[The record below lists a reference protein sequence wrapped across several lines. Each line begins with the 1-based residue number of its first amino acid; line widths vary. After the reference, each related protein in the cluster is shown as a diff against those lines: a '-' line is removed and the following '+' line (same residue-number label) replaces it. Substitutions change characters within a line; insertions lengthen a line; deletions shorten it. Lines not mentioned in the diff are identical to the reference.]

1 MYVCRSLIH
10 SSYWTPV
17 LVLDNYEHFYNKHG
31 YLWIS
36 FSFIFLPFDYIPKSE
51 VARWSFYLFFFERG
65 PYNFPKWLYQFVFLL
80 IEHRLFGFLFFF
92 GFCFLLFF
100 THILW
105 HHSLE
110 KLNFRL
116 ELVITSYTILAS
128 LWVIESGHS
137 VRLCINNQENWSVQ
151 KAIFSKVS
159 KQVSNNSNKILLG
172 GKVPLS

>member
-1 MYVCRSLIH
+1 MCAGPLFIPVIGHPCLFLTTTNISTINMDICESLFH
-10 SSYWTPV
+10 
-17 LVLDNYEHFYNKHG
+17 L
-31 YLWIS
+31 
-36 FSFIFLPFDYIPKSE
+36 FSFPLTIYPK
-51 VARWSFYLFFFERG
+51 VRWLDDHSIYFFFERG

-100 THILW
+100 THILC

>member
-1 MYVCRSLIH
+1 MRVPYSFQLLD
-10 SSYWTPV
+10 TV
-17 LVLDNYEHFYNKHG
+17 LVLDNYEHFYKKHG

-36 FSFIFLPFDYIPKSE
+36 FSFIFFPFDYIPKSE
-51 VARWSFYLFFFERG
+51 VARWSFYFFFWKG
-65 PYNFPKWLYQFVFLL
+65 TIQFSKVALPICLSANRAQVVCFY
-80 IEHRLFGFLFFF
+80 GYCFLFLF
-92 GFCFLLFF
+92 FF
-100 THILW
+100 THILC

-116 ELVITSYTILAS
+116 ELVIPSYTILAS

-137 VRLCINNQENWSVQ
+137 ICLCINNQENWSVQ

-159 KQVSNNSNKILLG
+159 MQVSNNSIKILQG